1 MKFRDPTLPHQL
13 SKILKNESK
22 SNVRLLKLYESG
34 LPGWAIVLPS
44 YGLWYRPWMRRV
56 TWLLFVLLSVVSMAM
71 GFYDLYK
78 NVPYFK
84 QAIVAMFSPA
94 AAVFEWLEH
103 HTQVRLSILLTYML
117 GKSQL
122 LMQLVTLI
130 ASTSLQPIIGPL
142 AALLAPLG
150 SAASAA
156 AAAASWLAQPFVA
169 AGRLLLGPLGR
180 LLLLL
185 LQAVWQLL
193 QLLLWSGPVQ
203 GLSALGRGAW
213 ALLQLLLLPLQA
225 LLPGAAGV
233 RAGWSAAKATGQ
245 VAKNAAP
252 AVKGAAATA
261 AKAASS
267 GWSIWWWGW
276 GWGMFEPLELMRV
289 STMRI
294 MRALQAVVRFFV
306 ALGVTIN
313 QHRLSLMLQLR
324 QKLRGGL
331 RAAAHSPAGR
341 VASAVAVKMG
351 QEDRVA
357 RLQQR
362 LQRADSGLISVGSEL
377 LGHADSVVA
386 GSALSLEGE
395 LSVGLA
401 GLGDD
406 VLGGLRSEG
415 SFNRLVHGQVQG
427 RGQVHSGPHSDS
439 DDEVTSGVTRAP
451 SVSPFPSNGGLRHR
465 AAAGAGSSSSSIMRG
480 GNGRSKQVTFASQRP
495 QQQEAWPQ
503 RQQSSGGARFSLDAA
518 TANAAAAA
526 GSQAGYME
534 WQRQLAAA
542 SPEEQQLLMAAG
554 ARSLQFRPGSR
565 SGSNLGQAPS
575 SWQAAAAAAGSSPD
589 AEGGWQIQHAQA
601 GTGGSSMWHEVEP
614 AAGLLSR
621 SFDAS
626 GAKMF
631 TGVMAAHG
639 GVSRLGAAVGAGGVE
654 GPAGGA
660 AVAACLRRRNSWG

>member
-1 MKFRDPTLPHQL
+1 VGFD
-13 SKILKNESK
+13 
-22 SNVRLLKLYESG
+22 
-34 LPGWAIVLPS
+34 
-44 YGLWYRPWMRRV
+44 
-56 TWLLFVLLSVVSMAM
+56 LFLAACFAVLL
-71 GFYDLYK
+71 L
-78 NVPYFK
+78 
-84 QAIVAMFSPA
+84 
-94 AAVFEWLEH
+94 
-103 HTQVRLSILLTYML
+103 QVRLSILLTYML
-117 GKSQL
+117 SKSQL

-130 ASTSLQPIIGPL
+130 ASTSLQPIIGPI
-142 AALLAPLG
+142 AALLAPLS
-150 SAASAA
+150 SAASAVA
-156 AAAASWLAQPFVA
+156 AALTWLAQPFVA

-185 LQAVWQLL
+185 LQALWQLL
-193 QLLLWSGPVQ
+193 SLLLWSGPAQ
-203 GLSALGRGAW
+203 ALTALGQSIW
-213 ALLQLLLLPLQA
+213 AVLQLLLLPIQA
-225 LLPGAAGV
+225 LLPGAAGL

-245 VAKNAAP
+245 VAKSAAP
-252 AVKGAAATA
+252 AVKGAATTA

-267 GWSIWWWGW
+267 SWSIWYWGW

-351 QEDRVA
+351 QEERVA

-395 LSVGLA
+395 LSM
-401 GLGDD
+401 GLGGMGDD
-406 VLGGLRSEG
+406 GMSALRSES
-415 SFNRLVHGQVQG
+415 SFSRLFHGQVAG
-427 RGQVHSGPHSDS
+427 VVHGGVQTDS

-451 SVSPFPSNGGLRHR
+451 SVSPFPSSRGLRHR
-465 AAAGAGSSSSSIMRG
+465 AAGAGSSSSIMR
-480 GNGRSKQVTFASQRP
+480 NTSGRSKQVTFASSHNSGAALG
-495 QQQEAWPQ
+495 QQPVWLQ
-503 RQQSSGGARFSLDAA
+503 RQQSNGGSRFSLDAA
-518 TANAAAAA
+518 TAAAA
-526 GSQAGYME
+526 GPHASYMG
-534 WQRQLAAA
+534 WQGQLAAA
-542 SPEEQQLLMAAG
+542 SVEEQQLLMAAG

-575 SWQAAAAAAGSSPD
+575 SWHEATAAAAADSLLRKDDEISWQLQHNGPSGSSSSSV
-589 AEGGWQIQHAQA
+589 WQQL
-601 GTGGSSMWHEVEP
+601 EP
-614 AAGLLSR
+614 PAGLLSR
-621 SFDAS
+621 SYDAN

-631 TGVMAAHG
+631 AGVMAANG
-639 GVSRLGAAVGAGGVE
+639 GLSRLGAAAAEAVGVSGVE
-654 GPAGGA
+654 GLAGAA
-660 AVAACLRRRNSWG
+660 AVAACRRRRNSWG